1 MTISEISEKW
11 NKRYLEE
18 PGKYNAPVRNIL
30 KNYSDRLPRQGLA
43 LEIAGGVG
51 VSADYLQ
58 RKGLQVLELDVSF
71 QALRI
76 AHRKNAQV
84 FQVTADANQLPFDDL
99 IFDVICNF
107 YYFESNLIPSLI
119 TRLKPGGL
127 IFFETLTI
135 DMLSIRPEIPSDY
148 LLKPAELKEA
158 FAGLEII
165 YYFEGWINSDHGK
178 RKSIGSLV
186 ARNPENSV

>member
-1 MTISEISEKW
+1 MTISEISKKW
-11 NKRYLEE
+11 NERYLEE

-30 KNYSDRLPRQGLA
+30 KKYSDRLPRQGLA
-43 LEIAGGVG
+43 LDIAGGVG

-71 QALRI
+71 QALRL
-76 AHRKNAQV
+76 ARRKNAQV
-84 FQVTADANQLPFDDL
+84 FQVAADANQLPFDNSK
-99 IFDVICNF
+99 FDIICNF
-107 YYFESNLIPSLI
+107 YYFERKLIPLLI
-119 TRLKPGGL
+119 SRLKPGGL

-135 DMLSIRPEIPSDY
+135 EMLSLRPEIPSDY
-148 LLKPAELKEA
+148 LLQLGELKAA
-158 FAGLEII
+158 FASLEII

-186 ARNPENSV
+186 ARNPEISV